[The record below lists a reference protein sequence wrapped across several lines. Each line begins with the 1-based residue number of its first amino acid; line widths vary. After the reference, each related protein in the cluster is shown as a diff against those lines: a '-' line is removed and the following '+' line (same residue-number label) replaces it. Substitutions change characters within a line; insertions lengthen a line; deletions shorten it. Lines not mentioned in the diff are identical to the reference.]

1 MSNIRERNA
10 WLTDYV
16 TQAAQSIGPTGD
28 KGDTGDGGPT
38 GPSGGPIGPT
48 GPIGLQGPAG
58 GPTGGR
64 GSTGAKG
71 DRGDTGV
78 KGDTGDSG
86 VQGDTGPQG
95 GVGKEGERGVS
106 GPKGDDG
113 IQGHTG
119 HTGMRGDT
127 GIQGDTGDQGI
138 QGHTGHTGMRGDAGI
153 QGDTGDQGIQ
163 GHTGHTGMRGDAGIQ
178 GVTGP
183 GGAANHEVLFFNVFD
198 NSYATTTTLANT
210 TTPTPWVCDKE
221 VILTKGDI
229 LFHDIRV
236 SGYISTDYDFEWP
249 PGGHKWLLRRSE
261 KTDANLATGSDWYW
275 DSSNSITSKEFKH
288 TFNTQGDHEETI
300 YSMTESIGYDVSYNR
315 WRCDFS
321 GMGGLNNIDDKLT
334 WTITKITNSN
344 YWTPTAELDTNVDII
359 GKLNVGN
366 LNSTANT
373 QTSTLDVSGDVAIT
387 GKLIVYGA
395 IETENIKHNQEILLI
410 KLFDNSY
417 ATLSDSVD
425 IQSPSS
431 WIQHKNLLFESGTI
445 LFHNIKV
452 SGFISKKYDFEW
464 PENGHKYVI
473 RRSMGENISDSD
485 DEWYWDNSL
494 NFDFKDFKHTFNT
507 QGEHEESTFSMTET
521 IPYEISYNSWRCDIS
536 GDGGLNNVD
545 DRLTWT
551 ITKIASIPYFTP
563 IEKNS
568 LITYDIS
575 SNGVSSFNDISVN
588 SINAL
593 NIDGIITLNNI
604 LVGDISSNKLTDIS
618 NILTSLL
625 IKVIDLSN
633 ALN

>member
-16 TQAAQSIGPTGD
+16 TQAAQSIGPIGPTGDIGPTGPTSYGGPPGDVGPTGIKGDRGPDGGPTGEKGHYGDTGDVGPIGHTGDTGPIGHTGDIGPIGFVGDKGDKGDKGNTGD
-28 KGDTGDGGPT
+28 KGDSGD
-38 GPSGGPIGPT
+38 
-48 GPIGLQGPAG
+48 QG
-58 GPTGGR
+58 T
-64 GSTGAKG
+64 
-71 DRGDTGV
+71 
-78 KGDTGDSG
+78 
-86 VQGDTGPQG
+86 Q
-95 GVGKEGERGVS
+95 GER
-106 GPKGDDG
+106 
-113 IQGHTG
+113 
-119 HTGMRGDT
+119 
-127 GIQGDTGDQGI
+127 GIQGDTGHI
-138 QGHTGHTGMRGDAGI
+138 GI
-153 QGDTGDQGIQ
+153 QGDTGHI
-163 GHTGHTGMRGDAGIQ
+163 GIQ

-183 GGAANHEVLFFNVFD
+183 GGSANHEVRFYSLFDSSSAEGTVAGI
-198 NSYATTTTLANT
+198 SGPTE
-210 TTPTPWVCDKE
+210 TTPWITNKSV
-221 VILTKGDI
+221 LLQAGDI
-229 LFHDIRV
+229 LFHDVRV
-236 SGYISTDYDFEWP
+236 SGYIREDYDFDWP
-249 PGGHKWLLRRSE
+249 KGGHKWILSRSGKE
-261 KTDANLATGSDWYW
+261 NADENTLTDWYW
-275 DSSNSITSKEFKH
+275 DDVNNGSTKEFRH
-288 TFNTQGDHEETI
+288 TFNTQGDHEEAI
-300 YSMTESIGYDVSYNR
+300 YSMTETIPYDVSYNS

-321 GMGGLNNIDDKLT
+321 GVGGLNNIDDKLT

-344 YWTPTAELDTNVDII
+344 YWTPTTELDTNVDII

-366 LNSTANT
+366 LNSPANT